1 MSDRLTEPE
10 HDTGDWQRWQMD
22 ELDSAAS
29 GVDRQARD
37 RARREAI
44 RRRALEH
51 QARLDAER
59 EAARREAYEA
69 GYREGLARGEQEGH
83 AQGLKAGR
91 EAGDEQMRQ
100 EIEQTLRPLR
110 PLAEQFRAALD
121 ELDQSLAEQ
130 LVDLALATGRQLAGE
145 ALEARP
151 EVILDIV
158 RELLHVEP
166 ALSGRPRLW
175 LHPADLTLVKAHL
188 GHEFEAAGWQLQPDD
203 TIQRGGCRATSASG
217 DLDATLETRW
227 AAIADQVRRRHGE
240 PGDGSAEASSADSE
254 NGA

>member
-22 ELDSAAS
+22 ELESAPEGA
-29 GVDRQARD
+29 DRQARD

-69 GYREGLARGEQEGH
+69 AYQEGFAKGEQEGYE
-83 AQGLKAGR
+83 QGLKAGR
-91 EAGDEQMRQ
+91 DAGDEQMRQ
-100 EIEQTLRPLR
+100 EIEQTLRPLQ

-121 ELDQSLAEQ
+121 ELDQTLAEH

-145 ALEARP
+145 ALEAHP
-151 EVILDIV
+151 KEILDIV

-166 ALSGRPRLW
+166 TLSGRPRLW

-188 GHEFEAAGWQLQPDD
+188 GHEFEAAGWRLQPDD

-227 AAIADQVRRRHGE
+227 EAIVDQVRRRHGE
-240 PGDGSAEASSADSE
+240 SGGKLDDESLPDSE
-254 NGA
+254 SDP